1 MNETIVSRG
10 SKGEQVFDKKAA
22 ETKATFTD
30 DQKSELAESLSV
42 MLAVQMVVPANP
54 VRVTKIEITKGHIN
68 RKAIGYIYGF
78 IDSALQ
84 YRGEDITNPSIGL
97 PIVYHVLRNLFPGH
111 EQEYTDF
118 LMAHMDDEIVVL
130 GMMEGGQQYN
140 EFIRQ
145 SDPNAKA
152 WPMGLAR
159 FILEGKE

>member
-1 MNETIVSRG
+1 
-10 SKGEQVFDKKAA
+10 
-22 ETKATFTD
+22 
-30 DQKSELAESLSV
+30 
-42 MLAVQMVVPANP
+42 MLRVQTVVPANP

-97 PIVYHVLRNLFPGH
+97 PIIYHVLRKLFPGH
-111 EQEYTDF
+111 EHEYTDF

-130 GMMEGGQQYN
+130 GMMEGGQEYS
-140 EFIRQ
+140 EFIHQ
-145 SDPNAKA
+145 SDPNGKA

-159 FILEGKE
+159 FILDGKE